1 MPSDPQAR
9 PAFLNLQSHI
19 LPHYSPLLATGG
31 SCALSTLGT
40 PLVEFV
46 LFYMGG
52 GASFCDLSWKHCSLF
67 LSYSLATFCGFFH
80 GTTHNYALII
90 KYLFLKTNGRPEKKK
105 TWKKLKEDCREKF
118 GEVFYY
124 STFLL
129 E

>member
-1 MPSDPQAR
+1 M
-9 PAFLNLQSHI
+9 
-19 LPHYSPLLATGG
+19 
-31 SCALSTLGT
+31 
-40 PLVEFV
+40 EFV

-105 TWKKLKEDCREKF
+105 NMEKLKEDCREKF